1 MNIFNTIDIKTA
13 IYKIDINHALVLD
26 IRDKES
32 FDSGHIDGAL
42 NLSNDNIDDFIS
54 NTKKDKSLIVYCYH
68 GNSSQKAA
76 EFLASH
82 GFIDVYS
89 LDGGYEEWKTKNIK

>member
-1 MNIFNTIDIKTA
+1 MYKFKRIDIKIA
-13 IYKIDINHALVLD
+13 IHKIDINHALVLD

-32 FDSGHIDGAL
+32 FNSGHIDGAF

-54 NTKKDKSLIVYCYH
+54 NTKKDQSLIVCCYH

-76 EFLASH
+76 KFLSSH
-82 GFIDVYS
+82 GFVDVYS
-89 LDGGYEEWKTKNIK
+89 LDGGYEEWKNNSK